1 MNEQQKPV
9 KVWKRKNIHLVN
21 EENDIK
27 FRGPISYRYLRIAGW
42 LFLIIS
48 QVGILLGLA
57 DRFNVIKLSDTL
69 IGVLSS
75 SNSLM
80 TPLFLFAA
88 FAQVLVAKDGYRRL
102 LRTYVLGALGI
113 YALFVIVFLHF
124 GVGLLSALSGN
135 WNAAYTTAEAVVAG
149 LSTNGSIA
157 FNIFI
162 DLILCTLVTF
172 FINYRPS
179 KHFQGKKIYIFRSLV
194 ALPILYELGSITLK
208 LFAANGAINLSPY
221 VVPLLTTKPPVAFLI
236 FIILALFVKNRERFY
251 IKHGK
256 THEEY
261 QAFLNTNVNR
271 LHFSLFL
278 VFTVIGAVIFDIV
291 LAFFVC
297 VFRLV
302 PVAQVTPELVP
313 DAFPLVFKS
322 TYEMG
327 FGQCSPMLLIIPLL
341 IFFDY
346 RKTHDNKIVDVII
359 PIAGI
364 AIIIL
369 LYVEGL
375 FELIKGYLADMAR
388 KAREASEEDSP
399 DNPAMLIVNTIRNLI
414 KK

>member
-1 MNEQQKPV
+1 MDKTQKPV
-9 KVWKRKNIHLVN
+9 KIWKRKNIHLVN

-42 LFLIIS
+42 FFLILS

-57 DRFNVIKLSDTL
+57 DKFNVIKLSDTL
-69 IGVLSS
+69 VDVLSS
-75 SNSLM
+75 LNSLM

-124 GVGLLSALSGN
+124 GVGFLSSLSGDWNSAYSSAKAIIAALSA
-135 WNAAYTTAEAVVAG
+135 
-149 LSTNGSIA
+149 NGSLA

-172 FINYRPS
+172 FINYRPTE
-179 KHFQGKKIYIFRSLV
+179 HFQGKKMYIFRAFV

-208 LFAANGAINLSPY
+208 LLASNGAISLSPF

-261 QAFLNTNVNR
+261 QSFLNTNVNR
-271 LHFSLFL
+271 LHFALFL
-278 VFTVIGAVIFDIV
+278 VFTVVGAVIFDLF
-291 LAFFVC
+291 LAIFIC
-297 VFRLV
+297 ILRLV
-302 PVAQVTPELVP
+302 PIAQVTPELVSE
-313 DAFPLVFKS
+313 AFPLVFKS

-327 FGQCSPMLLIIPLL
+327 FGQCAPMLLIIPLL

-346 RKTHDNKIVDVII
+346 TKTHNNKTVDIII
-359 PIAGI
+359 PVAGI
-364 AIIIL
+364 AIILL

-375 FELIKGYLADMAR
+375 FELIKGYLADMAK
-388 KAREASEEDSP
+388 KAREASEEENP
-399 DNPAMLIVNTIRNLI
+399 ENPAMLIVNTIRNI
-414 KK
+414 FRK